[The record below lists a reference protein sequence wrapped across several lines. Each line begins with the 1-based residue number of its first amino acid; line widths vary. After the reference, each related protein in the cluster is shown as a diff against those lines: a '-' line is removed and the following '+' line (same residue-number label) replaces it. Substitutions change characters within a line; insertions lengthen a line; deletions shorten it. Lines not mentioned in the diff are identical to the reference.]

1 MDRSMVAPCG
11 LDCAVCDIYLAQ
23 TDHEVRRRMIRWF
36 REHRGI
42 EVREEDMRCD
52 GCRGDRA
59 RHWSPDCWILK
70 CCVDGRRLEYCSQC
84 GDFACSRLQ
93 EWAARHEDYGR
104 ALARLK
110 GMVEST

>member
-23 TDHEVRRRMIRWF
+23 TDGEVRQRMIRWF

-42 EVREEDMRCD
+42 ELREEDVRCD
-52 GCRGDRA
+52 GCRGDRG
-59 RHWSPDCWILK
+59 RHWSPECWILK
-70 CCVDGRRLEYCSQC
+70 CCVDERRLQFCNQC
-84 GDFACSRLQ
+84 GEFACVRLQ
-93 EWAARHEDYGR
+93 EWAATHEDYGR

-110 GMVEST
+110 TSGG